1 MHYENHDR
9 HDRNAHDQHDSSYSN
24 AYRQYARDQVL
35 ATRELEIER
44 KYFRFEVREN
54 DRGRFL
60 RITEENQGRRNT
72 VIVPDSGFETFAK
85 MIADVLAEQS
95 QS

>member
-1 MHYENHDR
+1 MHYDNNDR
-9 HDRNAHDQHDSSYSN
+9 DDHDSSYTQ
-24 AYRQYARDQVL
+24 AYRQYSRDEVL

-54 DRGRFL
+54 DRGCFL

-72 VIVPDSGFETFAK
+72 VIIPDSGFEAFAK
-85 MIADVLAEQS
+85 VINEVLAEQG
-95 QS
+95 